1 VCASVSVSACGGRE
15 CVPGRGF
22 GRWRRAAA
30 SGCGGGLRLR
40 AVAAGCGFGLC
51 RRVAAVGRGFGRWRR
66 AAGCGGGL
74 WLWASAPKLHGRL
87 VAIRWSHL
95 GREVHPALLR
105 SDTAD
110 DKTRRD
116 GHARKCPLVAPDP
129 PATCQPRDGRALLF
143 DDSAVPLLAWSRA
156 AAEGRW
162 TLPPRPPAGPTFA
175 AHFCT
180 HTKGEHDAVV
190 DNMPI
195 TIEWGICGAEAQGFL
210 GLLRRGRE
218 QGASVGRSPCECG
231 HAPVRCPLD
240 GLPPWQRVPSS
251 PPSAWTPRARSRGS
265 G

>member
-1 VCASVSVSACGGRE
+1 
-15 CVPGRGF
+15 VPGRGF

-40 AVAAGCGFGLC
+40 AVAAGCGFGLW

-156 AAEGRW
+156 AAEGRQTALDSTPETPCGTHLRGPLLHAHQGGARCRGGQHANHHRVGHLWGGSAGVFRPSPTW
-162 TLPPRPPAGPTFA
+162 TGARCLCGPVA
-175 AHFCT
+175 
-180 HTKGEHDAVV
+180 
-190 DNMPI
+190 
-195 TIEWGICGAEAQGFL
+195 L
-210 GLLRRGRE
+210 
-218 QGASVGRSPCECG
+218 
-231 HAPVRCPLD
+231 
-240 GLPPWQRVPSS
+240 
-251 PPSAWTPRARSRGS
+251 
-265 G
+265 